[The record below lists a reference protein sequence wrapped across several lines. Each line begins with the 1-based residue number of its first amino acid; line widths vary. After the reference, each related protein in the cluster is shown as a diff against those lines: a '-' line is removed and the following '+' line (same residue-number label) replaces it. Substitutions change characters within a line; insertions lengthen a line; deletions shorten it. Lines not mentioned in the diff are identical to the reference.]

1 MNNRNLDEQDATS
14 FKIRKEALDDGVAH
28 HDNDKDDHD
37 RAGDTTD
44 TTEDAGGCYRPNIN
58 FLQRSDDICGEYI
71 KSFAISC
78 DPSGQAGLQ
87 GNREFIK
94 LHWHQCKTAHGH
106 KSLDGIEGG
115 VFHICSAG
123 LTLDSH
129 FEYSDN
135 QTDAIQ
141 CPAQIRKEENDGL
154 HPLHI
159 KEFHAHVS
167 HSCKEIAKK
176 PTS

>member
-1 MNNRNLDEQDATS
+1 
-14 FKIRKEALDDGVAH
+14 AH
-28 HDNDKDDHD
+28 
-37 RAGDTTD
+37 
-44 TTEDAGGCYRPNIN
+44 
-58 FLQRSDDICGEYI
+58 S
-71 KSFAISC
+71 
-78 DPSGQAGLQ
+78 
-87 GNREFIK
+87 
-94 LHWHQCKTAHGH
+94 H
-106 KSLDGIEGG
+106 KSLDGIEGS

-167 HSCKEIAKK
+167 HSCKE
-176 PTS
+176 